1 MSALR
6 HRSLQFCNRLSI
18 NEKLTATTFK
28 LPNSY
33 TERSKTLPIHRNWP
47 ITADIVSWV
56 LQLLTIIF
64 SNQILILTNFSCLL
78 IMMISAQA
86 VEKQITATF
95 SWTIV
100 LHDRTLILS
109 SSQKNNRDPENS
121 QIAYNR
127 KCFFIC
133 LHLSSMPIW
142 GSWQWTWSHSLAC
155 IFSSQALHH

>member
-1 MSALR
+1 MK
-6 HRSLQFCNRLSI
+6 
-18 NEKLTATTFK
+18 KLTATTFK

-64 SNQILILTNFSCLL
+64 LNQILILTNFSCLL

-109 SSQKNNRDPENS
+109 SSQKITEILKIPKSLITENV
-121 QIAYNR
+121 
-127 KCFFIC
+127 FFIC

-155 IFSSQALHH
+155 IFSSQALHHWPAGTISNTAHWLCPS